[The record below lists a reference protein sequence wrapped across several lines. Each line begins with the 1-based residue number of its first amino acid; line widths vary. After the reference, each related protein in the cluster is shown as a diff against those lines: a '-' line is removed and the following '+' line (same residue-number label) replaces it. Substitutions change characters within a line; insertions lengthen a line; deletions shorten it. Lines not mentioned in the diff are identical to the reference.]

1 MYETVYEYIKF
12 IENILV
18 EDNHFNELSYVN
30 KIVRNPNKVFCED
43 NMDIYKKNSKKK
55 PLIYRLFGIP
65 TIYQSDLGLKI
76 SKGTCFNSVF
86 DSKIYNF
93 YRADLMHY
101 TTYRFGFNVNNFNKE
116 SVHDLLNK
124 IGNDKKTLGI
134 TLIGNCNTKICKLM
148 VNATYRISKVIDSI
162 RKEEYV
168 ISRKKEYI
176 HEKFLPIF
184 LPLRSQYLGPIK
196 MGTLHSNNDTDKH
209 QAMINKIIR
218 HYYSP
223 SMSKEPFAKNL
234 FDCIVDISLY
244 HYFVCKDEYNLAFSC
259 KSGKDRTSIADAI
272 NKATIAHVIIDDIRD
287 PRKVDRNKIKTMCK
301 YYLLIGLLIAYYST
315 SLFGLK
321 LITIPTARYILTDH
335 EYNFF
340 LGIYSKKQHH

>member
-1 MYETVYEYIKF
+1 MYETVYDYIKF
-12 IENILV
+12 IEKILV
-18 EDNHFNELSYVN
+18 EDKHFSELSYIN
-30 KIVRNPNKVFCED
+30 KIVRNPNKIFCKD
-43 NMDIYKKNSKKK
+43 NMDIYRKNSKKK
-55 PLIYRLFGIP
+55 PLIYGLFGIP
-65 TIYQSDLGLKI
+65 TRYQSDLGYKI

-86 DSKIYNF
+86 DPRIYNF
-93 YRADLMHY
+93 YRIDLLHY
-101 TTYRFGFNVNNFNKE
+101 TTYRFGFNVDNFNKE
-116 SVHDLLNK
+116 SVHDLLHK
-124 IGNDKKTLGI
+124 INNDKKTLCI
-134 TLIGNCNTKICKLM
+134 TLIGNCNTNICKVM
-148 VNATYRISKVIDSI
+148 VNATYRMSKAIDSI

-184 LPLRSQYLGPIK
+184 LPLRSQYLGPLK
-196 MGTLHSNNDTDKH
+196 MGTLHSSNDTDKH
-209 QAMINKIIR
+209 QTMINKIIK
-218 HYYSP
+218 HYYTDS
-223 SMSKEPFAKNL
+223 SSIAKNL

-272 NKATIAHVIIDDIRD
+272 NKATIAHVIKDDVSD
-287 PRKVDRNKIKTMCK
+287 PRQVDRSKIRFMCK

-321 LITIPTARYILTDH
+321 LKTIPTARYILTDH

-340 LGIYSKKQHH
+340 LGIYSKKQH